1 MYNGIH
7 QHSKV
12 LNIILPQLVK
22 YLFVVAFTVFS
33 KLKAVKQE
41 WKAQSHR
48 LCNEWKIYDRF
59 CDNFISAWQLPDNW
73 LTTAWRL
80 PDDCLMTAWQL
91 PDNCLTTAWQL
102 PMKSLQQI
110 PTLLSMKSWFC
121 SKLQTRKLR
130 AYEAVHSCTQ
140 PKNKNAISKKLWA
153 QYNIGLQLCSF
164 VVSGYLVIWARS
176 LRFRV
181 LTLL

>member
-41 WKAQSHR
+41 WKAFQSHR
-48 LCNEWKIYDRF
+48 LLTQWMKNLWQILWQFHICLTIDWQLSDDSLTTVWWLPDDCLKT
-59 CDNFISAWQLPDNW
+59 AWQLSGDC

-80 PDDCLMTAWQL
+80 PDDCL
-91 PDNCLTTAWQL
+91 TTAWQL
-102 PMKSLQQI
+102 PMKSWQQI
-110 PTLLSMKSWFC
+110 PTLLSMKKWFC
-121 SKLQTRKLR
+121 SKFQTRKLF
-130 AYEAVHSCTQ
+130 S
-140 PKNKNAISKKLWA
+140 L
-153 QYNIGLQLCSF
+153 GL
-164 VVSGYLVIWARS
+164 A
-176 LRFRV
+176 
-181 LTLL
+181 